1 MNYNEIGD
9 LLDKIVIAQ
18 KFLAESPPT
27 LPKDPLYIFLR
38 ILFYIT
44 IILGIAVIIFDIA
57 IYRINY
63 QKKVKTSDKTRNFH
77 KLLQICFCVF
87 GFSFSITFLLN
98 LPFYKTQNVYFV
110 PFELLQL
117 EEKKKKYVSKNNQ
130 ALRNKEEVL
139 QKVNSMIKNNP
150 KIVDLE
156 NAKKFLEKQINVI
169 WRGKK
174 SYEK

>member
-1 MNYNEIGD
+1 MNYNEID
-9 LLDKIVIAQ
+9 ELLEKIVNTQ
-18 KFLAESPPT
+18 KTLAESPPS

-38 ILFYIT
+38 IFFCGI

-77 KLLQICFCVF
+77 KLLQICFCIF
-87 GFSFSITFLLN
+87 GFSFSIIFLLN
-98 LPFYKTQNVYFV
+98 LPFYKTQNIYFV

-117 EEKKKKYVSKNNQ
+117 EEKKKEYISKKNRG
-130 ALRNKEEVL
+130 LRNKKEVL

-169 WRGKK
+169 WRGVPYRK
-174 SYEK
+174 

>member
-1 MNYNEIGD
+1 MNYNEINE
-9 LLDKIVIAQ
+9 LLERIVNAQ
-18 KFLAESPPT
+18 KFLATSPPT

-44 IILGIAVIIFDIA
+44 IILGIAVMIFDIA
-57 IYRINY
+57 IYGINY
-63 QKKVKTSDKTRNFH
+63 QKKVKTSDKTKNFH
-77 KLLQICFCVF
+77 KLLQICFCIF
-87 GFSFSITFLLN
+87 GFSFSIIFLLN
-98 LPFYKTQNVYFV
+98 LPFYKTQNIYFV

-117 EEKKKKYVSKNNQ
+117 EEKKKEYVSKKKR

-150 KIVDLE
+150 KIEDLE
-156 NAKKFLEKQINVI
+156 NAKKFLEKQINII

>member
-1 MNYNEIGD
+1 MNYNEID
-9 LLDKIVIAQ
+9 ELLEKIVNTQ
-18 KFLAESPPT
+18 KTLAESPPS

-38 ILFYIT
+38 IFFCGI

-77 KLLQICFCVF
+77 KLLQICFCIF
-87 GFSFSITFLLN
+87 GFSFSIIFLLN
-98 LPFYKTQNVYFV
+98 LPFYKTQNIYFV

-117 EEKKKKYVSKNNQ
+117 EEKKKEYISKKNRG
-130 ALRNKEEVL
+130 LRNKKEVL

-150 KIVDLE
+150 KIEDLE
-156 NAKKFLEKQINVI
+156 NAKKFLEKQINII

>member
-1 MNYNEIGD
+1 MNYNEINE
-9 LLDKIVIAQ
+9 LLERIVNAQ
-18 KFLAESPPT
+18 KFLATSPPT

-44 IILGIAVIIFDIA
+44 IILGIAVMIFDIA
-57 IYRINY
+57 IYGINY
-63 QKKVKTSDKTRNFH
+63 QKKVKTSDKTKNFH
-77 KLLQICFCVF
+77 KLLQICFCIF
-87 GFSFSITFLLN
+87 GFSFSIIFLLN

-117 EEKKKKYVSKNNQ
+117 EEKKKAYVSKKKR

-150 KIVDLE
+150 KIEDLE
-156 NAKKFLEKQINVI
+156 NAKKFLEKQINII

>member
-1 MNYNEIGD
+1 MNYNEINE
-9 LLDKIVIAQ
+9 LLEKILNTQ
-18 KFLAESPPT
+18 KILAESPPS

-38 ILFYIT
+38 IFFCGI

-77 KLLQICFCVF
+77 KLLQICFCIF
-87 GFSFSITFLLN
+87 GFSFSIIFLLN
-98 LPFYKTQNVYFV
+98 LPFYKTQNIYFV

-117 EEKKKKYVSKNNQ
+117 EEKKKEYVSKKNR
-130 ALRNKEEVL
+130 ALRNKEEIL
-139 QKVNSMIKNNP
+139 QKVNSVTKNNP

-156 NAKKFLEKQINVI
+156 NAKKLLEKQINII